1 MKDRDAQTSSYT
13 QIILTLITVV
23 LIVLALRLLGTQAP
37 VMVAAAAQ
45 GQPSEGQVV
54 RIPRDWR
61 RLAGVSE
68 RRLFFEAED
77 GTIRQMP
84 VLCEVCTF
92 FRNERVRRPL

>member
-37 VMVAAAAQ
+37 VMVAAAAPRQ
-45 GQPSEGQVV
+45 RSEGQVV
-54 RIPRDWR
+54 RIPRDWG